1 MQMAC
6 FWSITSCQHY
16 SFGFSGTN
24 AHVIVEEAP
33 QLEVE
38 DAGIELPKEH
48 LLVLSAKS
56 KKSLQDLIRAYSDYL
71 KETEHL

>member
-1 MQMAC
+1 M
-6 FWSITSCQHY
+6 
-16 SFGFSGTN
+16 
-24 AHVIVEEAP
+24 EEAP

-71 KETEHL
+71 KETEHSLADICLPRL